1 MFKKAPQEREKCYR
15 CDRELAERSFEASLM
30 RKGLV
35 NLDYDVPWR
44 DVTTT
49 EDTKEICEDS
59 EKVLRRC
66 SFSRADRQLC
76 DTRAIC
82 GHTVLPFIAR
92 NPLLPAAT
100 GEPRTREGSAGDV
113 SFVENAL
120 FPDGALAEIQK
131 APNQRVDEYFCHAAS
146 SPSDF
151 DAGQRSEAALVTLTL
166 GGGTPRIS

>member
-1 MFKKAPQEREKCYR
+1 MLGRTTDDNQTVAILGMLFVLFKKAPQEREKCYC

-66 SFSRADRQLC
+66 SFS
-76 DTRAIC
+76 
-82 GHTVLPFIAR
+82 
-92 NPLLPAAT
+92 
-100 GEPRTREGSAGDV
+100 
-113 SFVENAL
+113 
-120 FPDGALAEIQK
+120 
-131 APNQRVDEYFCHAAS
+131 
-146 SPSDF
+146 
-151 DAGQRSEAALVTLTL
+151 
-166 GGGTPRIS
+166 